1 MILADALAGYEKELG
16 AVGEEQEALSFV
28 YRGLKHWDLT
38 QFVLHLRQEVSEED
52 EKLLSN
58 IFHQLK
64 AHKPAQYILGF
75 EDFHGLRFQV
85 DERVLIPRP
94 ETEELVELIL
104 AENPKTELKVLD
116 IGTGSGAIAV
126 SLKESCPLWQV
137 TASDLSVDAL
147 ELARE
152 NAKLNRVDIS
162 FIQSDV
168 FENISGSFDIIV
180 SNPPYIS
187 ENDKNEVG
195 LNVLTSEPKL
205 ALFADEDGLAIYR
218 QIIERAAKHLSPQG
232 KLYFEIGYKQGSDL
246 KKLLSLHFPDK
257 CVRVLK
263 DQFGQDRMVVIDDGN

>member
-152 NAKLNRVDIS
+152 NAKLNQVDIS

-168 FENISGSFDIIV
+168 FEVISDSFDIIV

-195 LNVLTSEPKL
+195 LNVLDSEPKM

-263 DQFGQDRMVVIDDGN
+263 DQFGQDRMVVMDDGN

>member
-1 MILADALAGYEKELG
+1 MILADDLAGYEKELG
-16 AVGEEQEALSFV
+16 AVGEEPEALSFV

-263 DQFGQDRMVVIDDGN
+263 DQFGQDRMVVMDDGN

>member
-16 AVGEEQEALSFV
+16 AVGEEPEALSFV

-52 EKLLSN
+52 KKLLYS
-58 IFHQLK
+58 IFNQLK

-152 NAKLNRVDIS
+152 NAKLNQVDIS

-168 FENISGSFDIIV
+168 FEVISDSFDIIV

-187 ENDKNEVG
+187 ENDKDEVG
-195 LNVLTSEPKL
+195 LNVLASEPKM

-232 KLYFEIGYKQGSDL
+232 KLYFEIGYNQGGDL

-263 DQFGQDRMVVIDDGN
+263 DQFGQDRMVVMDDEN

>member
-1 MILADALAGYEKELG
+1 M
-16 AVGEEQEALSFV
+16 
-28 YRGLKHWDLT
+28 KHWDLT

-52 EKLLSN
+52 EKLLSS
-58 IFHQLK
+58 IFNQLK

-152 NAKLNRVDIS
+152 NAKLNQVDIS

-168 FENISGSFDIIV
+168 FEVISDSFDIIV

-195 LNVLTSEPKL
+195 LNVLDSEPKM

-246 KKLLSLHFPDK
+246 KKLLSLH
-257 CVRVLK
+257 
-263 DQFGQDRMVVIDDGN
+263 

>member
-16 AVGEEQEALSFV
+16 AVGEEPEALSFV

-52 EKLLSN
+52 KKLLYS
-58 IFHQLK
+58 IFNQLK

-152 NAKLNRVDIS
+152 NAKLNQVDIS

-168 FENISGSFDIIV
+168 FEVISDSFDIIV

-187 ENDKNEVG
+187 ENDKDEVD
-195 LNVLTSEPKL
+195 LNVLASEPKM

-263 DQFGQDRMVVIDDGN
+263 DQFGQDRMVVMDDGN

>member
-1 MILADALAGYEKELG
+1 MILVDALAGYEKELE
-16 AVGEEQEALSFV
+16 AVGEEPEALSFV

-52 EKLLSN
+52 EKLLSSISN
-58 IFHQLK
+58 QLK

-152 NAKLNRVDIS
+152 NAKLNQVDIS

-168 FENISGSFDIIV
+168 FEVISDSFDIIV

-195 LNVLTSEPKL
+195 INVLASEPKM

-263 DQFGQDRMVVIDDGN
+263 DQFGQDRMVVMDDGN

>member
-1 MILADALAGYEKELG
+1 MILADVLAGYEKELE
-16 AVGEEQEALSFV
+16 AIGEEPESISFV
-28 YRGLKHWDLT
+28 YRGLKQWDLT
-38 QFVLHLRQEVSEED
+38 HFVLQLRQEVSEED
-52 EKLLSN
+52 GNLLAH
-58 IFHQLK
+58 IFTQLT
-64 AHKPAQYILGF
+64 AHKPAQYILGY
-75 EDFHGLRFQV
+75 EEFHGLRFQV

-104 AENPKTELKVLD
+104 AENPNTELKVLD

-195 LNVLTSEPKL
+195 LNVLASEPKM

-218 QIIERAAKHLSPQG
+218 QIIEGAAKHLSPQG

-263 DQFGQDRMVVIDDGN
+263 DQFGQDRMVVMDDGN

>member
-1 MILADALAGYEKELG
+1 MILADVLADYEKQLD
-16 AVGEEQEALSFV
+16 AVGEEPEALSFV
-28 YRGLKHWDLT
+28 YRGLKQWDLT
-38 QFVLHLRQEVSEED
+38 HFVLHLRQEVSDED
-52 EKLLSN
+52 AELLAYVFS
-58 IFHQLK
+58 QLK
-64 AHKPAQYILGF
+64 NHKPAQYILGY

-94 ETEELVELIL
+94 ETEELVDLIL
-104 AENPKTELKVLD
+104 AENSSSELKILD

-152 NAKLNRVDIS
+152 NAKHNQVDIS

-168 FENISGSFDIIV
+168 FEAISDSFDIIV

-195 LNVLTSEPKL
+195 INVLASEPKM
-205 ALFADEDGLAIYR
+205 ALFADEEGLAIYR
-218 QIIERAAKHLSPQG
+218 QVIEDADKYLTPKG
-232 KLYFEIGYKQGSDL
+232 KLYFEIGYKQGRDL

-257 CVRVLK
+257 RVRVLK
-263 DQFGQDRMVVIDDGN
+263 DQFGQDRMVVMDDEN